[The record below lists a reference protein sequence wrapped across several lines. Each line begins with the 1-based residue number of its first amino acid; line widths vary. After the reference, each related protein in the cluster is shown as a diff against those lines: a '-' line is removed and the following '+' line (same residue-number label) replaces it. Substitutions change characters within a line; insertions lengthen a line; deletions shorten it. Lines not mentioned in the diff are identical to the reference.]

1 MKKLSTIFTA
11 AIFTML
17 SATAF
22 ACPKGTTMM
31 GGTGPN
37 HKGGKCVATTHIP
50 KNKANHMKKAEPQ
63 MMKSDQNMMKM
74 DKKSATSAP
83 ATTAPQT
90 NMHENMNDNKT
101 PEKQAP
107 QP

>member
-1 MKKLSTIFTA
+1 
-11 AIFTML
+11 ML

-37 HKGGKCVATTHIP
+37 HKGGKCVTTTHTA
-50 KNKANHMKKAEPQ
+50 KHKTNHMKKAEPQ

-83 ATTAPQT
+83 TTTAPQANMNE
-90 NMHENMNDNKT
+90 NMHDNKI

-107 QP
+107 KP

>member
-22 ACPKGTTMM
+22 ACPKGMTMT

-37 HKGGKCVATTHIP
+37 HKGGTCVTIKEAKKHAAKEHSNMIKPAEKDMHKANTEMN
-50 KNKANHMKKAEPQ
+50 KAKMDMNKANTEMSKPKP
-63 MMKSDQNMMKM
+63 
-74 DKKSATSAP
+74 
-83 ATTAPQT
+83 
-90 NMHENMNDNKT
+90 
-101 PEKQAP
+101 
-107 QP
+107 